1 MTLQNKG
8 EIDIEKIKELFPDDE
23 ELHKKLDKTKSE
35 FEKKQNRQQSAYERG
50 KLQRRSVLEMQ
61 TQNANKLM
69 EKKKENLE
77 KAVSNNTF
85 SKKRKKRSRPKTAT
99 KIKTNLDLNQKDNKF
114 SILDIPKIQVQEPLN
129 ENKIQFLL
137 EEYKSRAMKEFLLFC
152 NKEKEAELER
162 KEIYAEAKTEKE
174 KKRLK
179 NILKM
184 QNAQSVDKIGEFN
197 LLIDKKI
204 AEYEKAL
211 MEYYKKQNNI
221 K

>member
-1 MTLQNKG
+1 
-8 EIDIEKIKELFPDDE
+8 
-23 ELHKKLDKTKSE
+23 
-35 FEKKQNRQQSAYERG
+35 
-50 KLQRRSVLEMQ
+50 
-61 TQNANKLM
+61 
-69 EKKKENLE
+69 
-77 KAVSNNTF
+77 
-85 SKKRKKRSRPKTAT
+85 
-99 KIKTNLDLNQKDNKF
+99 
-114 SILDIPKIQVQEPLN
+114 
-129 ENKIQFLL
+129 
-137 EEYKSRAMKEFLLFC
+137 MKEFLLFC